1 MTNKKLFGEGKD
13 IEFKREIPKKH
24 EKFLKDVIAF
34 ANSSG
39 GAIYLGI
46 EDETGIV
53 YGIGDASPFKLSD
66 AISTMISDACVPQ
79 INPDISYKTMRGIDK
94 DETVLEI
101 YIAPGKY
108 RPYYLGSKGKEAS
121 TYIRI
126 NGTSRPADEKKI
138 KELEFEGQKVS
149 YDSMQ
154 EIGSDYDEQKAIAL
168 CDEMKRIAIEAC
180 ETEEQRAQIKDMTIE
195 KLADFGVLYKEGRN
209 FYPTHAFALMTDNRN
224 RFAKVQCALFKGTTR
239 DIFIDQKV
247 FDGPIQNQVDD
258 AYQFILRHINLGADI
273 KGVYRAEEYELPIKA
288 LREMVANAIA
298 HRSYLEDSCVQVSV
312 FDDRVEV
319 SSPGMLYGGIDI
331 ETAKNG
337 KSSCRN
343 AAIAEAFHYMH
354 IIEGW
359 GTGIPRIISK
369 CAEYGLKEPLF
380 EEFGNGF
387 KVTIF
392 RKESAPE
399 KSVDISEKP
408 VDTSEKSVD
417 AQKKP
422 VDTSEKSVDKEQ
434 KLDLQDL
441 KWLISNQK
449 YSEPTVRNLV
459 SVYEA
464 IETDQVFSGKD
475 IADILG
481 CSPST
486 AGEIMH
492 KLRTMDVVVSVKGHG
507 NGKYRFAYK
516 SEL

>member
-1 MTNKKLFGEGKD
+1 MGGTMVNKKLFGEGKD
-13 IEFKREIPKKH
+13 IEYKREIPKNH

-34 ANSSG
+34 TNSSG
-39 GAIYLGI
+39 GTIYLGI

-53 YGIGDASPFKLSD
+53 YGIGDASPSKLSD
-66 AISTMISDACVPQ
+66 AISTMIADACVPQ
-79 INPDISYKTMRGIDK
+79 INPDISYKTMRGIHK

-101 YIAPGKY
+101 YVAPGKF

-126 NGTSRPADEKKI
+126 NGTSRPADDKKI
-138 KELEFEGQKVS
+138 KELELEGQKVS

-154 EIGSDYDEQKAIAL
+154 EIGNAYDEQKALAL
-168 CDEMKRIAIEAC
+168 CDEMKRIALESS
-180 ETEEQRAQIKDMTIE
+180 ETDEQKAQIKDMTIE

-209 FYPTHAFALMTDNRN
+209 FYPTHAFGLMTDNKN
-224 RFAKVQCALFKGTTR
+224 RFAKVQCALFKGVTR

-247 FDGPIQNQVDD
+247 FDGPIQNQVEN
-258 AYQFILRHINLGADI
+258 AYRFILRHINLGADI
-273 KGVYRAEEYELPIKA
+273 NGIYREEKYELPTKA

-343 AAIAEAFHYMH
+343 AAIAEAFHYMR

-369 CAEYGLKEPLF
+369 CEEYGLREPIF

-387 KVTIF
+387 KVTMF
-392 RKESAPE
+392 RTVSDSKDQSSAIDERTSAIQSESSAI
-399 KSVDISEKP
+399 KGQ
-408 VDTSEKSVD
+408 TSAIQARKLVREVFCS
-417 AQKKP
+417 AIQKMNYK
-422 VDTSEKSVDKEQ
+422 
-434 KLDLQDL
+434 
-441 KWLISNQK
+441 
-449 YSEPTVRNLV
+449 EPTPTNLMR
-459 SVYEA
+459 VYDA
-464 IETDQVFSGKD
+464 IDTNQVFGSSE
-475 IADILG
+475 IVEILD
-481 CSPST
+481 CSSST
-486 AGEIMH
+486 AREVIK
-492 KLRTMDVVVSVKGHG
+492 KLKDMQTVVEVKGQ
-507 NGKYRFAYK
+507 GKGKIRFLNQN
-516 SEL
+516 EL

>member
-1 MTNKKLFGEGKD
+1 MTNKEFFGEGKD
-13 IEFKREIPKKH
+13 IEFKREIPKNH

-39 GAIYLGI
+39 GTIYLGI
-46 EDETGIV
+46 EDETGVV

-66 AISTMISDACVPQ
+66 VISTMIGDACVPQ
-79 INPDISYKTMRGIDK
+79 INPDITHKTMRGLDK

-101 YIAPGKY
+101 YVAPGKY
-108 RPYYLGSKGKEAS
+108 RPYYLGSKGKETS

-126 NGTSRPADEKKI
+126 NGTSRPADDKKI
-138 KELEFEGQKVS
+138 KELELEGQRVS

-154 EIGSDYDEQKAIAL
+154 EIGSNYDEQRAIAL
-168 CDEMKRIAIEAC
+168 CEEMKRIALDAC
-180 ETEEQRAQIKDMTIE
+180 ETEEQRVQIKDMTIE
-195 KLADFGVLYKEGRN
+195 KLVDFGVLYKEGRN
-209 FYPTHAFALMTDNRN
+209 FYPTHAFALMTENRN

-247 FDGPIQNQVDD
+247 FDGPIQNQVED

-312 FDDRVEV
+312 YDDRVEV

-369 CAEYGLKEPLF
+369 CKEYGLKEPRF

-392 RKESAPE
+392 RKLSDSKIETSAIE
-399 KSVDISEKP
+399 
-408 VDTSEKSVD
+408 
-417 AQKKP
+417 AQR
-422 VDTSEKSVDKEQ
+422 SAIEAQRSAIQQQ
-434 KLDLQDL
+434 KLAIEVFKSAIQG
-441 KWLISNQK
+441 KNYK
-449 YSEPTVRNLV
+449 EPTPANLMT
-459 SVYEA
+459 VYMK
-464 IETDQVFSGKD
+464 IEVNQVFG
-475 IADILG
+475 ANEVVEILG

-486 AGEIMH
+486 AREVIK
-492 KLRTMDVVVSVKGHG
+492 KLKDMKLIVEVKGQG
-507 NGKYRFAYK
+507 KGKYRFVNQDD
-516 SEL
+516 

>member
-1 MTNKKLFGEGKD
+1 MANKKLFGEGKD
-13 IEFKREIPKKH
+13 IEFKREIPKNH

-39 GAIYLGI
+39 GTIYLGI
-46 EDETGIV
+46 EDETGVV

-66 AISTMISDACVPQ
+66 AISTMIGDACVPQ
-79 INPDISYKTMRGIDK
+79 INPDIAHKTMSGIDK

-101 YIAPGKY
+101 YVAPGKF

-126 NGTSRPADEKKI
+126 NGTSRPADDKKI
-138 KELEFEGQKVS
+138 KELELEGQRVS

-154 EIGSDYDEQKAIAL
+154 EIGSNYDEQRAIAL
-168 CDEMKRIAIEAC
+168 CEEMKRIALDAC
-180 ETEEQRAQIKDMTIE
+180 ETEEQRVQIKDMTIE

-209 FYPTHAFALMTDNRN
+209 FYPTHAFALMTENRN

-247 FDGPIQNQVDD
+247 FDGPIQNQVED

-273 KGVYRAEEYELPIKA
+273 KGIYRAEEYELPIKA

-312 FDDRVEV
+312 YDDRVEV

-369 CAEYGLKEPLF
+369 CEEYGLEEPRF

-392 RKESAPE
+392 RTLNDLKIETSAIEGQISAIESQ
-399 KSVDISEKP
+399 
-408 VDTSEKSVD
+408 TS
-417 AQKKP
+417 AIQQ
-422 VDTSEKSVDKEQ
+422 Q
-434 KLDLQDL
+434 KLAIDVFQSAIQG
-441 KWLISNQK
+441 KNYK
-449 YSEPTVRNLV
+449 EPTPTNLMT
-459 SVYEA
+459 VYME
-464 IETDQVFSGKD
+464 IEVNQVFGANEV
-475 IADILG
+475 ADILG
-481 CSPST
+481 CSSST
-486 AGEIMH
+486 AREVIK
-492 KLRTMDVVVSVKGHG
+492 KLKNMKMIVEVKGQG
-507 NGKYRFAYK
+507 KGKYRFVNQDD
-516 SEL
+516 

>member
-1 MTNKKLFGEGKD
+1 MTNKEFFGEGKD
-13 IEFKREIPKKH
+13 IEFKREIPKNH

-39 GAIYLGI
+39 GTIYLGI

-66 AISTMISDACVPQ
+66 AISTMIGDACVPQ
-79 INPDISYKTMRGIDK
+79 INPNITHKTMRGIDK

-101 YIAPGKY
+101 YVAPGKY
-108 RPYYLGSKGKEAS
+108 RPYYLGNKGKETS

-126 NGTSRPADEKKI
+126 NGTSRPADDKKI
-138 KELEFEGQKVS
+138 KELELEGQRVS

-154 EIGSDYDEQKAIAL
+154 EIGSNYDEQRAIAL
-168 CDEMKRIAIEAC
+168 CEEMKKIALDAC
-180 ETEEQRAQIKDMTIE
+180 ETEEQRVQIKDMTIE

-209 FYPTHAFALMTDNRN
+209 FYPTHAFGLMTENRN

-247 FDGPIQNQVDD
+247 FDGPIQNQVEE

-312 FDDRVEV
+312 YDDRVEV

-369 CAEYGLKEPLF
+369 CKEYELKEPRF

-392 RKESAPE
+392 RKLSDSEIETSAIE
-399 KSVDISEKP
+399 GQTSAIEGQISAIQQQKLAIEVFKSAIQGKNYKEPTLANLMTVYMKIE
-408 VDTSEKSVD
+408 VNQVFGTSEV
-417 AQKKP
+417 
-422 VDTSEKSVDKEQ
+422 
-434 KLDLQDL
+434 
-441 KWLISNQK
+441 
-449 YSEPTVRNLV
+449 
-459 SVYEA
+459 
-464 IETDQVFSGKD
+464 
-475 IADILG
+475 ADILE

-486 AGEIMH
+486 AREVIK
-492 KLRTMDVVVSVKGHG
+492 KLKDMKMIVGVKGQG
-507 NGKYRFAYK
+507 KGKYRFVNQDD
-516 SEL
+516 